1 MRLGDAVLNLF
12 LPPRLRAKDADSRQ
26 AHRTVV
32 LGLAMLIWVP
42 VFGGLYAA
50 LDAPIS
56 AITITG
62 AGALLLLALRSFRLG
77 VPSWVITNVLTGLT
91 FITLVGISFVT
102 GGFDSPAFR
111 WLPVV
116 PLLGVALCGR
126 KGAVFWTSAA
136 LGAAGAYFWLWETS
150 VTLPMELTAQN
161 LRWISSAGN
170 LGFISCIAVVAW
182 VFVRSERE
190 THRLLETAHAAAESA
205 TRAKSEFLANMSHE
219 IRTPMNGIIGMTDL
233 ALRTDLT
240 TQQRDY
246 LRMVQSSADSLMQIL
261 NDVLDFSKIEARKL
275 RMDNVAFRLRDVLH
289 ESLRVFA
296 HRAEERRLEFVCRVA
311 PDVPDHLLGDPL
323 RLRQVILNL
332 VSNAIKFTDRGEVV
346 VGVIRLHG
354 GPDSV
359 RLQFSVRDSGIG
371 IPAEKQAQIFS
382 AFSQA
387 DDSTARTY
395 GGTGLGLTISSQLVG
410 MMGGRIWVESEPGRG
425 SRFHFTAEFRLQPLP
440 AEPQLTQTPPWPP
453 LPVLV
458 VDDNELSGA
467 VLHEMLARW
476 NLQPTVVRDGPSA
489 LQALRNAQSLG
500 RRVPIVLLDAGL
512 HDGNLAGL
520 IDSLQHAA
528 GPRTMRVILLSG
540 PIAIQAQPQSAWA
553 ALPAICKPVSER
565 ELYQRIAGEL
575 AACAPP
581 GTTPAQTGAPP
592 DGPASA
598 AGLRVLVA
606 EDNLINQKVAELVL
620 QQCGHQVTLVANGLE
635 AIDAAAAGEFDV
647 VLMDLNMPLCDGLEA
662 TAVLRAREHET
673 GRRLPIIALT
683 ANALKGDRERCLE
696 AGMDGYVTKPL
707 RRQQLTEAI
716 HAALSAC
723 AARYLDAPR
732 PSRAADCFDGG
743 SNGLDRR
750 EHRSSGQ
757 VSVIPAE
764 PT

>member
-1 MRLGDAVLNLF
+1 MRPGDAVLNLF
-12 LPPRLRAKDADSRQ
+12 LPSRLRAGDAASRQ

-32 LGLAMLIWVP
+32 LGLSMLLWVP

-77 VPSWVITNVLTGLT
+77 VPAWVITNLLAGLT
-91 FITLVGISFVT
+91 FVTLACISFVT
-102 GGFDSPAFR
+102 GGFESPAFR
-111 WLPVV
+111 WMPVV

-126 KGAVFWTSAA
+126 RGAVFWTSAT
-136 LGAAGAYFWLWETS
+136 LCAAAAYFWLWETG

-170 LGFISCIAVVAW
+170 LGFISCIALVAW

-233 ALRTDLT
+233 ALRTNLS

-275 RMDNVAFRLRDVLH
+275 RMDHVPFRLRDALH
-289 ESLRVFA
+289 EALGVFA
-296 HRAEERRLEFVCRVA
+296 SRAEERGLEFVCRVA
-311 PDVPDHLLGDPL
+311 PDVPDHIMGDPL

-371 IPAEKQAQIFS
+371 ILAEQQAQIFS
-382 AFSQA
+382 AFAQA
-387 DDSTARTY
+387 DDSTARTH

-425 SRFHFTAEFRLQPLP
+425 SRFHFTAEFRLQSAPL
-440 AEPQLTQTPPWPP
+440 EPLLTESPPWPP

-467 VLHEMLARW
+467 VLHELLARW

-489 LQALRNAQSLG
+489 LQVLRNARAQG
-500 RRVPIVLLDAGL
+500 RHVPIVLLDAGL
-512 HDGNLAGL
+512 ADADFGGL
-520 IDSLQHAA
+520 IDSLRDA
-528 GPRTMRVILLSG
+528 GRPGAMRIILLSG
-540 PIAIQAQPQSAWA
+540 PIAIQAQPQTW
-553 ALPAICKPVSER
+553 PR
-565 ELYQRIAGEL
+565 
-575 AACAPP
+575 
-581 GTTPAQTGAPP
+581 
-592 DGPASA
+592 
-598 AGLRVLVA
+598 
-606 EDNLINQKVAELVL
+606 
-620 QQCGHQVTLVANGLE
+620 CGHRQ
-635 AIDAAAAGEFDV
+635 AGQ
-647 VLMDLNMPLCDGLEA
+647 
-662 TAVLRAREHET
+662 RARVVSADRRRT
-673 GRRLPIIALT
+673 GRLRSA
-683 ANALKGDRERCLE
+683 GDDGDPGRRAGRCSRCPRRTPDPGRRRQPHQPEGRRTRAPAVRASGDARRER
-696 AGMDGYVTKPL
+696 AGGD
-707 RRQQLTEAI
+707 
-716 HAALSAC
+716 
-723 AARYLDAPR
+723 
-732 PSRAADCFDGG
+732 
-743 SNGLDRR
+743 
-750 EHRSSGQ
+750 
-757 VSVIPAE
+757 
-764 PT
+764 